1 MLKREKGAT
10 ALDKMCHAVFASS
23 AIERDRIDVACGS
36 CGHELYV
43 SYCEDRLYLV
53 ECKCC
58 KKKALVEASNPAA
71 AAYQTFAHAVY
82 PVDDVLL

>member
-1 MLKREKGAT
+1 MANREKGAT

-23 AIERDRIDVACGS
+23 AIKRDRINVACGS

-58 KKKALVEASNPAA
+58 KKKALPLHRKPSAMW
-71 AAYQTFAHAVY
+71 QHWGM
-82 PVDDVLL
+82 VLCGIL